1 MTGKRAE
8 HRVTRV
14 QTTEHLPEQA
24 PSLDVRLFGRV
35 RVLRD
40 GCESPPLARQP
51 AAVLA
56 LLALHGGVVHR
67 DHLVQAL
74 WPDEGSDVGRA
85 RLRNV
90 LSKLRQTT
98 GASVQERNESVTL
111 HDTVRCDFTEFV
123 RLASRAVSGVD
134 DREDS
139 YRASLAAQALWVGS
153 PLEEFRYSTW
163 AENPRAR
170 AFELQAR
177 LWKLLPAP
185 EAKRITPGVTV
196 PYPG

>member
-1 MTGKRAE
+1 MTGNRAQ
-8 HRVTRV
+8 HPIARV
-14 QTTEHLPEQA
+14 QTTEHLPDQA

-56 LLALHGGVVHR
+56 LLALHGRVVHR
-67 DHLVQAL
+67 DHITQAL

-98 GASVQERNESVTL
+98 GASLQERNDSVTL
-111 HDTVRCDFTEFV
+111 HDPVSCDFVEFV

-134 DREDS
+134 GREDS
-139 YRASLAAQALWVGS
+139 YRACLAAQALWVGS
-153 PLEEFRYSTW
+153 PLEEFRYSAW
-163 AENPRAR
+163 AENPRTR
-170 AFELQAR
+170 ALELQDR

-185 EAKRITPGVTV
+185 EAKRITPGVTL